1 MKTLLSTLFILLI
14 NLVATAQQSLTA
26 TIQYNNIAATG
37 DYTII
42 SNDAITMSQV
52 DKPLII
58 VEGFDPTN
66 EISVSNIASLFNRPT
81 GNMLGEQLRNEGY
94 DIIILNFANG
104 GDYIQRNAFL
114 LIELINQ
121 INTSKTGNEQ
131 LVICGVSMGGLVAR
145 YALTYM
151 EHHSLNHNTR
161 LFISFD
167 APNKGAYIPIS
178 LQYLLKVHSNFS
190 QLLV

>member
-66 EISVSNIASLFNRPT
+66 EISNFELLSMFNKLE
-81 GNMLGEQLRNEGY
+81 GNRLG
-94 DIIILNFANG
+94 D
-104 GDYIQRNAFL
+104 
-114 LIELINQ
+114 
-121 INTSKTGNEQ
+121 
-131 LVICGVSMGGLVAR
+131 
-145 YALTYM
+145 
-151 EHHSLNHNTR
+151 
-161 LFISFD
+161 
-167 APNKGAYIPIS
+167 
-178 LQYLLKVHSNFS
+178 
-190 QLLV
+190 

>member
-114 LIELINQ
+114 LIVLINQ

-131 LVICGVSMGGLVAR
+131 LVICGVS
-145 YALTYM
+145 
-151 EHHSLNHNTR
+151 
-161 LFISFD
+161 I
-167 APNKGAYIPIS
+167 
-178 LQYLLKVHSNFS
+178 
-190 QLLV
+190 